1 MAGGVQIDTDGVGDF
16 GTGMQKQATNG
27 FADIAGRGADLH
39 RQGVGFGSRMTPSD
53 IVTQAK
59 VKYAEAL
66 AHAEANLRAY
76 QTAAGILAE
85 VAEQIATQFATVDL
99 TSKQAQ
105 QQVEYLM
112 SQATLAANRALTPD
126 AKDGV
131 V

>member
-1 MAGGVQIDTDGVGDF
+1 VQIDTDGVNDF
-16 GTGMQKQATNG
+16 GSGMQKQATDG

-53 IVTQAK
+53 IVTDAK
-59 VKYAEAL
+59 LRYAEAL

-85 VAEQIATQFATVDL
+85 VAEQIAQQFASVDL
-99 TSKQAQ
+99 NSEQAQ
-105 QQVEYLM
+105 KQVEYLM
-112 SQATLAANRALTPD
+112 ATATAAANRALTVD
-126 AKDGV
+126 VKDGV